1 MTSQLSDQKNKIEYN
16 LYEQD
21 FYLWIKETANL
32 LRQGKL
38 QEVDLENLIEEIEA
52 MGRSEKKSV
61 TSNLRILLMH
71 LLKYKYQPE
80 KITNSW
86 KYTIREHRNRIKKA
100 FKYSPSLKVL
110 FQDVFA
116 ECYQE
121 AIKLAADETGLSV
134 NTFSQECLFSLEQVL
149 DETYLP

>member
-1 MTSQLSDQKNKIEYN
+1 MTFLLEKHKNLTE

-21 FYLWIKETANL
+21 YCLWLENTVKLLEKRELSNL
-32 LRQGKL
+32 
-38 QEVDLENLIEEIEA
+38 DISNLIEEIGG
-52 MGRSEKKSV
+52 MSRREKKALE
-61 TSNLRILLMH
+61 SNLEILLMH

-86 KYTIREHRNRIKKA
+86 KYTIREHRNKIKKA

-110 FQDVFA
+110 FQNVFA